1 MVRNKDLS
9 PGDLV
14 SFLLYL
20 QSLSDAFSSIGYIF
34 ASLTQA
40 VGAADKGMYND
51 AATILSR
58 FEVYLPMSYSLIG
71 SFLWLPVFELMYRKP
86 QFKAQ
91 TLSTPTTDVS
101 QQDRTYTDEEMAT
114 EHVSLLPQQG
124 DQEHIISTDLAIG
137 GLGYI
142 SETSRK
148 RCMGLE
154 PENCYGEIVLDK
166 VEMYYPA
173 RPQRKVLDQISLRV
187 PPGKIAALV
196 GQSGGGKSRYV
207 GTLHQLKELLI
218 ASI

>member
-1 MVRNKDLS
+1 
-9 PGDLV
+9 
-14 SFLLYL
+14 
-20 QSLSDAFSSIGYIF
+20 
-34 ASLTQA
+34 
-40 VGAADKGMYND
+40 
-51 AATILSR
+51 
-58 FEVYLPMSYSLIG
+58 
-71 SFLWLPVFELMYRKP
+71 MYRKP

-91 TLSTPTTDVS
+91 TLPTPTDVS
-101 QQDRTYTDEEMAT
+101 QQDRTDTDEEMAA

-207 GTLHQLKELLI
+207 GTLRQLKSI
-218 ASI
+218 YNASIQSLFLTPPTLKLCSVISLVQHLYEPSSGKVCIDGHEVRLLT